1 MEHEKIRENREKSS
15 RSDAKRNGS
24 TLAANL
30 TTDPIGDEHVSLEK
44 NEGKTRGWGYQR
56 RIRSVEGTEEG
67 EKKKEDNEWKQ

>member
-44 NEGKTRGWGYQR
+44 NEGKTRG
-56 RIRSVEGTEEG
+56 
-67 EKKKEDNEWKQ
+67 